1 MFLMTFL
8 FYFQIICFFFN
19 EEKLKETISRKESTF
34 YVISTID
41 SQIIFLN
48 RKF

>member
-19 EEKLKETISRKESTF
+19 EEKLEETISRKESKF
-34 YVISTID
+34 YVISSID
-41 SQIIFLN
+41 SQITF
-48 RKF
+48 